1 MTPPTSI
8 DSGKLATHG
17 VTSPTTPDNDAQP
30 LQPSGPPTARRLEGS
45 VPLSPRR
52 ASLESGAQRVPA
64 ESSTP
69 PRRQSL
75 PSLLASSSTER
86 PATPAPISAGSVTP
100 PLRSSTPEVAPSTTQ
115 PTDVSASVPPHATQ
129 LAEQMRGSR
138 ERLSSEVA
146 SLPRASSVSSQPSTP
161 TATPTATSY
170 QPHDVESLQLAH
182 APRQAS
188 SAAFFA
194 MQNARHFGPVAAVRM
209 VVQGSIAPELARAVA
224 ANPQVAA
231 GVQAGVLAWS
241 LCRRILSQL
250 HTESAPQVANRSF
263 AGHSLDV
270 TNNLPRRS
278 WQAVQSLG
286 IAGGDVAA
294 LSLTVLS
301 MARPELKP
309 VAQAAA
315 AIQVRAHLVSQL
327 REFFRPTVN
336 TVHVGNSDPSVPQ
349 PPEGRNL
356 RSQDITPM
364 MRLTFGAAAGAIE
377 FGAQMLGQTVLGGR
391 AAWDAQR
398 GLAVA
403 VGLIAGVANMLTSSV
418 EDHMVDNASARRMQ
432 QTDPSHVTHIH
443 LESRNP
449 LTPAELGRQAER
461 VDARVFN
468 MMIPAMLAMGV
479 MQALKPAM
487 HEAGTPQGGQYAVQ
501 ATVNALSAGLLLGS
515 LLALTVKSY
524 QLNDGVRSHR
534 ARQP

>member
-1 MTPPTSI
+1 M
-8 DSGKLATHG
+8 
-17 VTSPTTPDNDAQP
+17 
-30 LQPSGPPTARRLEGS
+30 
-45 VPLSPRR
+45 
-52 ASLESGAQRVPA
+52 
-64 ESSTP
+64 
-69 PRRQSL
+69 
-75 PSLLASSSTER
+75 
-86 PATPAPISAGSVTP
+86 
-100 PLRSSTPEVAPSTTQ
+100 TQ
-115 PTDVSASVPPHATQ
+115 PTDASTAMPPHATQ
-129 LAEQMRGSR
+129 LAEQVHRSR

-146 SLPRASSVSSQPSTP
+146 SLPTQPSLHLSRSPSQASQVSTP

-170 QPHDVESLQLAH
+170 RSHDVESLQLAH

-194 MQNARHFGPVAAVRM
+194 MQNARHFGPVAAVRT

-224 ANPQVAA
+224 TNPQVAA

-270 TNNLPRRS
+270 ANNLPRRS

-294 LSLTVLS
+294 LTLTVMS

-315 AIQVRAHLVSQL
+315 AIQLRAHLVSQL

-336 TVHVGNSDPSVPQ
+336 TVHVGNSDPGVPR

-377 FGAQMLGQTVLGGR
+377 FGAQMLGQTVLGGQ
-391 AAWDAQR
+391 AAWNAQR

-403 VGLIAGVANMLTSSV
+403 AGLIAGVANMLTSSV
-418 EDHMVDNASARRMQ
+418 EDHLVDNASARRMQ
-432 QTDPSHVTHIH
+432 QADPSHVTHIH

-487 HEAGTPQGGQYAVQ
+487 NEAGTPQGGQYAVQ

-524 QLNDGVRSHR
+524 QLNDGVRGHR